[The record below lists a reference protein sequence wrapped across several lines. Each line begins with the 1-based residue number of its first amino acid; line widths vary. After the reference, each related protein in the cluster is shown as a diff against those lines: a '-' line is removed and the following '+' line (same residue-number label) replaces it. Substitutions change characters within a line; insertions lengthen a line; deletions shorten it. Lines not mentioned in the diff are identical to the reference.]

1 VEWIGV
7 VERAQWHHSGSG
19 ADHEHAVLARQ
30 RRTRQHKLAGEF
42 NNLIC
47 AHLAPRFPM
56 LAVAVKRDRTA
67 DWQEWP
73 AALFVVLDPKL
84 LIEQPPPDHD
94 RLAGKFGINLG
105 GHARDRQAAV
115 DADQAP
121 LGLAREDGCN
131 QCRLLPEQRQQEEAV
146 GIAVCVRHA
155 AYIRE
160 HDMRFWL
167 AAVLGALMPTLAA
180 AQPATRPVVG
190 ELFTSEGCSSCPP
203 ADAKVAELAR
213 TRPDLLLLTFHVT
226 YWNNLGWHDPYSFD
240 AATERQRRYVALG
253 ASPEVYTPALIVDGK
268 LDAVGSDAATV
279 DHTLRQAALSQ
290 ETAAPID
297 LQRGP
302 TGLTVSV
309 GAGTGNGTLLLIG
322 YDRLH
327 RTPVVRGEN
336 GGRTL
341 EEANI
346 VRSMS
351 VLNTWSGKPVRLQVP
366 YPAGQ
371 EVAVLL
377 QRDDGHIVG
386 AAVAHASSPAS

>member
-1 VEWIGV
+1 
-7 VERAQWHHSGSG
+7 
-19 ADHEHAVLARQ
+19 
-30 RRTRQHKLAGEF
+30 
-42 NNLIC
+42 
-47 AHLAPRFPM
+47 
-56 LAVAVKRDRTA
+56 
-67 DWQEWP
+67 
-73 AALFVVLDPKL
+73 
-84 LIEQPPPDHD
+84 
-94 RLAGKFGINLG
+94 
-105 GHARDRQAAV
+105 
-115 DADQAP
+115 
-121 LGLAREDGCN
+121 
-131 QCRLLPEQRQQEEAV
+131 
-146 GIAVCVRHA
+146 
-155 AYIRE
+155 
-160 HDMRFWL
+160 MRFWL
-167 AAVLGALMPTLAA
+167 AAAIGGLVPTLAA

-226 YWNNLGWHDPYSFD
+226 YWNSLGWHDPYSFD
-240 AATERQRRYVALG
+240 AATQRQRRYVALG
-253 ASPEVYTPALIVDGK
+253 VSPDVYTPALIVDGK

-297 LQRGP
+297 VQRGP

-327 RTPVVRGEN
+327 RTPLVRGEN